1 MIQIPLSKKEVVN
14 VLKNVS
20 VEASKDMLI
29 ITTEDVNP
37 VIKAFIDYGID
48 FNEVEIIKES
58 LMDTIFS
65 KNEERV

>member
-1 MIQIPLSKKEVVN
+1 
-14 VLKNVS
+14 
-20 VEASKDMLI
+20 MLI

-37 VIKAFIDYGID
+37 VIKAFIDYSID

-65 KNEERV
+65 KMKKGFDEICYGRILNLNCYC

>member
-1 MIQIPLSKKEVVN
+1 MNI
-14 VLKNVS
+14 LKNVS

-37 VIKAFIDYGID
+37 VIKAFIDYSID

>member
-1 MIQIPLSKKEVVN
+1 M
-14 VLKNVS
+14 
-20 VEASKDMLI
+20 EASKDMLI